1 MQKNASPRQHD
12 LIHSHRRIFTFLKDG
27 KQQNL
32 TDSPQEFINPPG
44 QRKSL
49 WQMPH
54 AQCLESFIRS

>member
-1 MQKNASPRQHD
+1 MSPRQHD
-12 LIHSHRRIFTFLKDG
+12 LIHSSRRIFTFLKDG

-49 WQMPH
+49 LQMPIIMPH
-54 AQCLESFIRS
+54 AQCLASFIRS